1 MSGKGPYP
9 CWTDSG
15 VSTSMP
21 ADWVWAKQQ
30 AQSEATILMSQTE
43 PTYEK
48 QMPYSTNEGIEP
60 ALFLLSPNLPD
71 HHAAS
76 TATIPAQTTVS
87 SAALTCSR
95 GKRPQACR
103 EYTVD
108 FKTPNFC
115 SSTFPVPPKS
125 QGQSCRH

>member
-1 MSGKGPYP
+1 MEEGVMSGKGPYP

-43 PTYEK
+43 PTNEK

-60 ALFLLSPNLPD
+60 A
-71 HHAAS
+71 
-76 TATIPAQTTVS
+76 
-87 SAALTCSR
+87 
-95 GKRPQACR
+95 
-103 EYTVD
+103 
-108 FKTPNFC
+108 
-115 SSTFPVPPKS
+115 
-125 QGQSCRH
+125 